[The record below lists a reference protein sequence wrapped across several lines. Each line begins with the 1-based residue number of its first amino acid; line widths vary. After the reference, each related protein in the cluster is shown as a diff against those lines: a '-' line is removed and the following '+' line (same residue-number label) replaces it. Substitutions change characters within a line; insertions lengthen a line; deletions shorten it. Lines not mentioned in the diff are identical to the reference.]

1 MPVEIYPEGYPCL
14 IEPSVKIHGTVHVC
28 AGSFIRGEVEIGD
41 GTQISHCCTIISNT
55 HGLSRWQRIVDQP
68 TTHRKITI
76 GEDVLIGA
84 GVTILGGAKIGD
96 GAVIGAGSVVMEN
109 AVVGPYQ
116 IWSGVPARFL
126 RIRPSGGD
134 E

>member
-1 MPVEIYPEGYPCL
+1 MPVEVYPEGYPCL

-41 GTQISHCCTIISNT
+41 GTQVSHGCVIISNT
-55 HGLSRWQRIVDQP
+55 HGLSRWRRIVDQP
-68 TTHRKITI
+68 TTHRPIVI

-84 GVTILGGAKIGD
+84 GVVILGGAMVGN
-96 GAVIGAGSVVMEN
+96 GAVIGAGSVVMEG
-109 AVVGPYQ
+109 ATIPAYQ

-126 RIRPSGGD
+126 RIRPGD
-134 E
+134 EQ

>member
-1 MPVEIYPEGYPCL
+1 MPVEVYPEGYPCL

-55 HGLSRWQRIVDQP
+55 HGLSRGLRIIDQP
-68 TTHRKITI
+68 TIHRRIFI
-76 GEDVLIGA
+76 GEDVLVGA
-84 GVTILGGAKIGD
+84 GVVILGGATIGD
-96 GAVIGAGSVVMEN
+96 GAVVGAGSVVMEG
-109 AVVGPYQ
+109 ATIPAYQ

-126 RIRPSGGD
+126 RIRPRD
-134 E
+134 EQ